1 MFQSLILILLLIAL
15 FWGIAKFKKM
25 PPAAAR
31 KLLVRSGIG
40 ALVLVLIMMAITG
53 RMHWLFAL
61 IGALIPFTR
70 GLLGIGVQLL
80 PFWLKRR
87 QGPQDSTQTQQQQ
100 QQQQQQ
106 ASPRTDMSVKEAM
119 DILGLS
125 GAINSGDITSANIN
139 DAHRRLIQKVHP
151 DRGGNDYLAAK
162 INHAR
167 DVLLKAIS

>member
-87 QGPQDSTQTQQQQ
+87 QGPQDSAQTQQQH
-100 QQQQQQ
+100 QQ
-106 ASPRTDMSVKEAM
+106 AAAHTDMSVKEAM

-125 GAINSGDITSANIN
+125 GAINGGDITSANVN

>member
-1 MFQSLILILLLIAL
+1 RFCMFQSLILILLLIAL

-80 PFWLKRR
+80 PFWRNGR
-87 QGPQDSTQTQQQQ
+87 QDPQDSAKTQQQH
-100 QQQQQQ
+100 QQ
-106 ASPRTDMSVKEAM
+106 AAARTDMTVKEAM

-125 GAINSGDITSANIN
+125 GAINGGDIPSANVN

>member
-87 QGPQDSTQTQQQQ
+87 QDSAQTQQQQ
-100 QQQQQQ
+100 QHQQ
-106 ASPRTDMSVKEAM
+106 AATRTDMSVKEAM

-125 GAINSGDITSANIN
+125 
-139 DAHRRLIQKVHP
+139 
-151 DRGGNDYLAAK
+151 
-162 INHAR
+162 
-167 DVLLKAIS
+167 

>member
-87 QGPQDSTQTQQQQ
+87 QGPQDSAQTQQQH
-100 QQQQQQ
+100 QQ
-106 ASPRTDMSVKEAM
+106 AAARTDMSVKEAM

-125 GAINSGDITSANIN
+125 GAINGGDITSANVN

>member
-15 FWGIAKFKKM
+15 FWGVAKFKKM

-31 KLLVRSGIG
+31 KLLVRSGLG
-40 ALVLVLIMMAITG
+40 ALVLVLVMMAITG

-87 QGPQDSTQTQQQQ
+87 QGPQDSTHT
-100 QQQQQQ
+100 QQQQQ

-125 GAINSGDITSANIN
+125 
-139 DAHRRLIQKVHP
+139 
-151 DRGGNDYLAAK
+151 
-162 INHAR
+162 
-167 DVLLKAIS
+167 